1 MSRYML
7 QEPNDPNLRAQG
19 LRQLYENDDG
29 RKLPSDMLKRVS
41 LLLHALD
48 QAKVVDELDLPTFKL
63 HALRGDLRGFWAV
76 TVRANWRLVFRFKE
90 GNVLDLD
97 FIDYH

>member
-1 MSRYML
+1 MIQSF
-7 QEPNDPNLRAQG
+7 AHKG

-76 TVRANWRLVFRFKE
+76 TVRANLRLEFRFKE

>member
-1 MSRYML
+1 MIQSF
-7 QEPNDPNLRAQG
+7 AHKG

-29 RKLPSDMLKRVS
+29 RKLPSDMLKRIS

-48 QAKVVDELDLPTFKL
+48 QTKVVDELDLPTFKL
-63 HALRGDLRGFWAV
+63 HALHGDLRGFWAV

>member
-1 MSRYML
+1 MIQSF
-7 QEPNDPNLRAQG
+7 AHKG

-90 GNVLDLD
+90 GNVLDID

>member
-7 QEPNDPNLRAQG
+7 QEPNDPKLRAQG

-48 QAKVVDELDLPTFKL
+48 QTKVVDELDLPTFKL

>member
-1 MSRYML
+1 MIQSF
-7 QEPNDPNLRAQG
+7 AHKG

>member
-1 MSRYML
+1 MIQSF
-7 QEPNDPNLRAQG
+7 AHKG

-48 QAKVVDELDLPTFKL
+48 QTKVVDELDLPTFKL

>member
-1 MSRYML
+1 MIQSF
-7 QEPNDPNLRAQG
+7 AHKG

-76 TVRANWRLVFRFKE
+76 TVRANLRLVFRFKE